1 MAKTVKRLS
10 SWASLG
16 TIIRDRRD
24 DAAVRTA
31 AAFRSEKF
39 VRRCGSED
47 EGALLAV
54 GLTTPSECGWT
65 AQSSEDYPCSP
76 SSWTVHE
83 KAAIQT
89 ELVFPS
95 ATRTNFIAGLSPE
108 LWAQVLAYLD
118 DHRDLFR
125 VARVSR
131 ALRATAR
138 VALTRHT
145 FRVETTQAVVAFSDA
160 LARTP
165 DLAHTIHNL
174 HIRCADSRIPPSLP
188 LAFRKLHELRS
199 LSLHVTDP
207 DLALACVQR
216 GLFNEPLPHLTVF
229 STSLPCTIEL
239 LDFVQ
244 THGTIEDLT
253 VTDDAIDPA
262 VLGPKLPLPS
272 LRILTCR
279 MEFLQCFSR
288 STTLTHLYITMDV
301 AGSLDELARLLGS
314 QLVSL
319 QLGLGEK
326 PAGGEAW
333 SPAEVTRRFPRL
345 RYLQLRVLEPDLTF
359 WRYPIDWT
367 RPRHRNPSRT
377 SPSSAPRAAG
387 ATGLVLAFVF
397 DCHAPTEGD
406 LSAKFHQTIAG
417 LLRTWTPHVARVLYG
432 HNGRPD
438 TSCVVRVSRHGE
450 EYVRERREFG
460 EDFWKMV

>member
-1 MAKTVKRLS
+1 MAKIVKRLS

-47 EGALLAV
+47 EV

-89 ELVFPS
+89 SLVFPS
-95 ATRTNFIAGLSPE
+95 TTRTNWIARLSPE

-131 ALRATAR
+131 ALRAVAR
-138 VALTRHT
+138 DVLTRHT
-145 FRVETTQAVVAFSDA
+145 FRVETTQVAVAFSEA

-165 DLAHTIHNL
+165 DLAHTIHHL
-174 HIRCADSRIPPSLP
+174 HICCADSRIPPSLP

-216 GLFNEPLPHLTVF
+216 GLFNEPLPHLTTF

-288 STTLTHLYITMDV
+288 STTLTHLYVTTDV

-319 QLGLGEK
+319 QLGLGET

-333 SPAEVTRRFPRL
+333 SPAEVTKRFPRL
-345 RYLQLRVLEPDLTF
+345 RYLQLRMPEPDLSF

-367 RPRHRNPSRT
+367 LPRHR
-377 SPSSAPRAAG
+377 SPSCTSRSSSPRAVG

-397 DCHAPTEGD
+397 DCRAPTEYD
-406 LSAKFHQTIAG
+406 LPAKFHQTIAG
-417 LLRTWTPHVARVLYG
+417 LLRTWAPHVARVLYG
-432 HNGRPD
+432 QNGRPD
-438 TSCVVRVSRHGE
+438 TSCVVRAGRHGE

-460 EDFWKMV
+460 EDFWKRV